1 VIANIVLFQAGWLAC
16 VLGAAHGYVREGAA
30 AALAIV
36 AWNVVRAARP
46 AREAA
51 LAALAALLGL
61 AFETALVQAGWV
73 RFQSGVLLEGAA
85 PYWMV
90 ALWAL
95 FATTLNES
103 LRWLQTRLWA
113 AAILGGIGG
122 PLAYYAGARLGA
134 LELVQPAAMLAA
146 LALAWALATPLLLL
160 AARRLHSSQ

>member
-1 VIANIVLFQAGWLAC
+1 MIANIVLFQAGWLAC
-16 VLGAAHGYVREGAA
+16 VLGAAHGHVREGAL

-36 AWNVVRAARP
+36 AWHIARAARP

-51 LAALAALLGL
+51 LAAGAALLGL

-73 RFQSGVLLEGAA
+73 RFASGVLLEGAA

-103 LRWLQTRLWA
+103 LRWLQARLWA
-113 AAILGGIGG
+113 AALFGGVGG

-134 LELVQPAAMLAA
+134 LELVQPTAMLAA
-146 LALAWALATPLLLL
+146 LALAWALATPLLLV
-160 AARRLHSSQ
+160 AARRLHRSP